1 MNTLCHS
8 ARALFFS
15 FSLSLPML
23 LLCSCHEKKEKDAS
37 LAATASIR
45 TDTTALLVMQV
56 RDCAR
61 LYTTEFVVRKIVTF
75 SDSPTMRGQILGFD
89 VDMPTRLGDR
99 KIAIP
104 IDVTLKAY
112 IDFADFGPQNVER
125 TDSSIV
131 VTLPDPHVVSTASK
145 IDNKGT
151 RQFID
156 GLRSRFSDSE
166 VTALARQGED
176 SIWAHA
182 SQLGIEAQ
190 AQRSASSQLLPM
202 LLRMGYKEQN
212 VTIRFR
218 KHFTDQDWLKMKEKD

>member
-1 MNTLCHS
+1 MNSLFNLT
-8 ARALFFS
+8 RAT
-15 FSLSLPML
+15 
-23 LLCSCHEKKEKDAS
+23 LLCACLST
-37 LAATASIR
+37 TASTLWSCQHGQKDQSMEADSAIVH

-56 RDCAR
+56 KDCAR

-75 SDSPTMRGQILGFD
+75 TDNPTMKGKFLGFD

-112 IDFADFGPQNVER
+112 IDFAEFGPQNVER
-125 TDSSIV
+125 TDSSIT

-145 IDNKGT
+145 VDNEGT
-151 RQFID
+151 RQYID
-156 GLRSRFSDSE
+156 GLRSRFTDSE
-166 VTALARQGED
+166 VTALAHQGAD

-182 SQLGIEAQ
+182 SRLGIEEQ
-190 AQRSASSQLLPM
+190 AMRSAATQLLP
-202 LLRMGYKEQN
+202 LLHRMGYKEKN

-218 KHFTDQDWLKMKEKD
+218 KHFSDQDWVKMIEKD